1 MFPTTGWKYTIRS
14 QRLYESLEQGKVDA
28 VIQDGPN
35 AYYYIKTTD
44 GTKLEIV
51 GDEFN
56 QCQAPYAIAV
66 SRDCAEANEGIVEQ
80 IQSGN

>member
-1 MFPTTGWKYTIRS
+1 MLGSPTNGVSDDRLEVHDTITTA
-14 QRLYESLEQGKVDA
+14 YESLEQGKVDA

-44 GTKLEIV
+44 GTKLEVV

-56 QCQAPYAIAV
+56 QAIKDLTDDGTIDKLV
-66 SRDCAEANEGIVEQ
+66 TEWLE
-80 IQSGN
+80 